1 MSHVPP
7 TSPPLGT
14 LPGSTAWPG
23 LAEGLEEVCA
33 EGPRDMAAAMVFA
46 LSRLPPT
53 DARPVLLAANRL
65 WSGEYGR
72 PYGPGFRSAGLG
84 GVRDGRGANM
94 ILAEGR
100 TEGELLWIM
109 EQALRSGAVSAALST
124 VEAASLA
131 QTRRL
136 EFAARD
142 GAAAGIVLRRT
153 GGGLSAARRRW
164 RITTLMSASH
174 PDDEKAPGG
183 FCLRA
188 ELTRSRAER
197 PGVWKLEQDDETHR
211 LRLADRLAGDG
222 LGERGRTGL
231 AA

>member
-1 MSHVPP
+1 MS
-7 TSPPLGT
+7 TSPSLQT
-14 LPGSTAWPG
+14 FPGSSAWPA

-33 EGPRDMAAAMVFA
+33 VGPRDMAGAFAFA
-46 LSRLPPT
+46 LSRLPQT
-53 DARPVLLAANRL
+53 DMRPVLLASGRR
-65 WSGEYGR
+65 WSAEQGR
-72 PYGPGFRSAGLG
+72 PYGPGFRGAGL
-84 GVRDGRGANM
+84 DGRGAGL
-94 ILAEGR
+94 ILTEGR
-100 TEGELLWIM
+100 AEGELLWVM
-109 EQALRSGAVSAALST
+109 EQALRSGAVSAALAT

-142 GAAAGIVLRRT
+142 GAAVGVLLRQT
-153 GGGLSAARRRW
+153 EGGLSAARRRW
-164 RITTLMSASH
+164 RIATLKSAAN
-174 PDDEKAPGG
+174 PDDLRAPAG
-183 FCLRA
+183 FSLAA

>member
-1 MSHVPP
+1 
-7 TSPPLGT
+7 
-14 LPGSTAWPG
+14 
-23 LAEGLEEVCA
+23 
-33 EGPRDMAAAMVFA
+33 MAAAMVFA
-46 LSRLPPT
+46 LSRLPQA

-65 WSGEYGR
+65 WSGEHGR
-72 PYGPGFRSAGLG
+72 PYAPGFRASGLG
-84 GVRDGRGANM
+84 GRGAGL

-164 RITTLMSASH
+164 RITTLKSASH

>member
-1 MSHVPP
+1 L
-7 TSPPLGT
+7 TQRG
-14 LPGSTAWPG
+14 
-23 LAEGLEEVCA
+23 
-33 EGPRDMAAAMVFA
+33 
-46 LSRLPPT
+46 
-53 DARPVLLAANRL
+53 
-65 WSGEYGR
+65 
-72 PYGPGFRSAGLG
+72 AGL
-84 GVRDGRGANM
+84 V
-94 ILAEGR
+94 LADGR

-142 GAAAGIVLRRT
+142 GAAVGVLLRRT

-164 RITTLMSASH
+164 RISTLPS
-174 PDDEKAPGG
+174 PGDPYDVKAPGG
-183 FCLRA
+183 FRLCA
-188 ELTRSRAER
+188 ELTRSRTER
-197 PGVWKLEQDDETHR
+197 PGSWKLEQDDETYR

-222 LGERGRTGL
+222 LGERGRAGL

>member
-1 MSHVPP
+1 MS
-7 TSPPLGT
+7 TLPLQT
-14 LPGSTAWPG
+14 LPGSTAWPA

-33 EGPRDMAAAMVFA
+33 GGPRDMAGAVVFA
-46 LSRLPPT
+46 LSRLPQA

-65 WSGEYGR
+65 WTGEYGR
-72 PYGPGFRSAGLG
+72 PYGPGFPGSGLE
-84 GVRDGRGANM
+84 GRGASL

-164 RITTLMSASH
+164 RITTLASATNA
-174 PDDEKAPGG
+174 DDAKAPGG
-183 FCLRA
+183 FSLRA
-188 ELTRSRAER
+188 ELTRSRTER
-197 PGVWKLEQDDETHR
+197 PGAWKLEQDDETYR

>member
-1 MSHVPP
+1 MSIF
-7 TSPPLGT
+7 PPLQI
-14 LPGSTAWPG
+14 LPVLSAWPA

-33 EGPRDMAAAMVFA
+33 VASRDMAGAFAFA

-53 DARPVLLAANRL
+53 DARPVLLASGRR
-65 WSGEYGR
+65 WSVEQGR
-72 PYGPGFRSAGLG
+72 PYCPGFRAAGLE
-84 GVRDGRGANM
+84 GRGTGL
-94 ILAEGR
+94 ILTEGR

-109 EQALRSGAVSAALST
+109 EQALRSGAVSAVLAT

-142 GAAAGIVLRRT
+142 GAAVGVLLRQT
-153 GGGLSAARRRW
+153 KGGLSAARRRW
-164 RITTLMSASH
+164 RVTTLKSAAN
-174 PDDEKAPGG
+174 PDDLRAPGG
-183 FCLRA
+183 FSLAA
-188 ELTRSRAER
+188 ELTRSRSER

>member
-1 MSHVPP
+1 MSTPP
-7 TSPPLGT
+7 SLQT
-14 LPGSTAWPG
+14 LPGSTAWPA

-33 EGPRDMAAAMVFA
+33 GATRDMAGAFVFA
-46 LSRLPPT
+46 LSRLPEG
-53 DARPVLLAANRL
+53 DGRPVLLAANRL

-72 PYGPGFRSAGLG
+72 PYGPGFRASGLESRDAGL
-84 GVRDGRGANM
+84 

-109 EQALRSGAVSAALST
+109 EQALRSGAVSAALAT

-153 GGGLSAARRRW
+153 EGGLSAARRRW
-164 RITTLMSASH
+164 RITTLKSMPN
-174 PDDEKAPGG
+174 PDDDRAPGG
-183 FCLRA
+183 FALRA

-197 PGVWKLEQDDETHR
+197 PGAWKLEQDDETHR

>member
-1 MSHVPP
+1 MSVPP
-7 TSPPLGT
+7 VLQV
-14 LPGSTAWPG
+14 LPGSTAWPA

-33 EGPRDMAAAMVFA
+33 GGSRDMAGAVVFA
-46 LSRLPPT
+46 LSRLPDA

-65 WSGEYGR
+65 WGAEYGR
-72 PYGPGFRSAGLG
+72 PYGPGFRGSGLEGRSG
-84 GVRDGRGANM
+84 GL

-109 EQALRSGAVSAALST
+109 EQALRSGAVSVALAT

-142 GAAAGIVLRRT
+142 GGAVGIVLRRT
-153 GGGLSAARRRW
+153 EGGLSAARRRW
-164 RITTLMSASH
+164 RITTLKSREPPA
-174 PDDEKAPGG
+174 DEKAPGG
-183 FCLRA
+183 FSLRA

-197 PGVWKLEQDDETHR
+197 PGAWKLEQDDETYR

>member
-1 MSHVPP
+1 MS
-7 TSPPLGT
+7 TSPPLQT
-14 LPGSTAWPG
+14 LPGSTVWPA
-23 LAEGLEEVCA
+23 LSEGLEEVCA
-33 EGPRDMAAAMVFA
+33 VGPRDMAGALVFA
-46 LSRLPPT
+46 LARLPAE

-65 WSGEYGR
+65 WCGEYGR
-72 PYGPGFRSAGLG
+72 PYGPGFRTSGL
-84 GVRDGRGANM
+84 DGRGAGL
-94 ILAEGR
+94 ILVEGR

-109 EQALRSGAVSAALST
+109 EHALRSGAVSAAVAT

-142 GAAAGIVLRRT
+142 GSSAGIVLRQT

-164 RITTLMSASH
+164 RITTLKSVLNPNDAR
-174 PDDEKAPGG
+174 APGG
-183 FCLRA
+183 FSLRA

-197 PGVWKLEQDDETHR
+197 PGDWKLEQDDETYR

>member
-1 MSHVPP
+1 MSIA
-7 TSPPLGT
+7 PPLQT
-14 LPGSTAWPG
+14 LPGSTAWPA

-33 EGPRDMAAAMVFA
+33 VGIRDMAGALVFA
-46 LSRLPPT
+46 LSRLPES
-53 DARPVLLAANRL
+53 DVRPLLLAAGRR
-65 WSGEYGR
+65 WSGEHGR
-72 PYGPGFRSAGLG
+72 PYGPGFRGAGL
-84 GVRDGRGANM
+84 DGRGPGL
-94 ILAEGR
+94 ILTEGR

-109 EQALRSGAVSAALST
+109 EQALRSGAVSAALAT

-142 GAAAGIVLRRT
+142 GAAVGVLLRQT
-153 GGGLSAARRRW
+153 EGGLSAARRRW
-164 RITTLMSASH
+164 RITTLRSASN
-174 PDDEKAPGG
+174 PDDLRAPGG
-183 FCLRA
+183 FALAA
-188 ELTRSRAER
+188 ELTRSRSER
-197 PGVWKLEQDDETHR
+197 PGLWKLEQDDETHR